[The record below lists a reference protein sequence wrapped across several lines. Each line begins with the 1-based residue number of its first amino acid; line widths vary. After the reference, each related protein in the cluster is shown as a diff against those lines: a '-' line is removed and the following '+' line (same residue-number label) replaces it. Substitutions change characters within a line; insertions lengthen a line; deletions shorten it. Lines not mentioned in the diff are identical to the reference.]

1 MKKLLNNNF
10 IGIQH
15 IGIPVTQIERS
26 KDFYRRLGFESVME
40 KTFPQ
45 QGGNIT
51 AVMMR
56 REDAVIELYQL
67 PASELDAIGHRTD
80 GSIDHIA
87 FSVTDIDAAF
97 RELKAAGEDIIED
110 SPARLDFWK
119 NGCRYFAIRGPDG
132 EKLGFNEI
140 L

>member
-10 IGIQH
+10 KGIQH
-15 IGIPVTQIERS
+15 IGIPVTRIDYS
-26 KDFYRRLGFESVME
+26 KDFYQRLGFESLME
-40 KTFPQ
+40 KTFPK

-56 REDAVIELYQL
+56 RGNAVIELYQL
-67 PASELDAIGHRTD
+67 PASELGAIGNRTD

-87 FSVTDIDAAF
+87 FSVTNIDAAF
-97 RELKAAGEDIIED
+97 RELKATGADIIED
-110 SPARLDFWK
+110 SPVRLDFWE
-119 NGCRYFAIRGPDG
+119 NGCKYFAIRGPDG
-132 EKLGFNEI
+132 EKLEFNQI